1 MFEGC
6 FKGKG
11 DLPPQTPILKLVGLF
26 LRQIGPPPLF
36 LVGVGKNFRDERDLP
51 YMEEAIL
58 FPLKLVIW
66 GGEGALYPL
75 LGCLHI

>member
-1 MFEGC
+1 MG
-6 FKGKG
+6 
-11 DLPPQTPILKLVGLF
+11 
-26 LRQIGPPPLF
+26 QIGPPPLF

-66 GGEGALYPL
+66 REREHFTPF
-75 LGCLHI
+75 